1 MLHMSGR
8 ESAETK
14 EAMRRVDAGS
24 SVRGAAKACGIE
36 RSTLIRALARRVLK
50 LSQANAE
57 AVEGKLPEESS
68 DV

>member
-1 MLHMSGR
+1 MSGR

-14 EAMRRVDAGS
+14 AAMERVDAGS

-36 RSTLIRALARRVLK
+36 RSTLIRALARRVLR
-50 LSQANAE
+50 LNQANAE
-57 AVEGKLPEESS
+57 ADEGKLPEPSG